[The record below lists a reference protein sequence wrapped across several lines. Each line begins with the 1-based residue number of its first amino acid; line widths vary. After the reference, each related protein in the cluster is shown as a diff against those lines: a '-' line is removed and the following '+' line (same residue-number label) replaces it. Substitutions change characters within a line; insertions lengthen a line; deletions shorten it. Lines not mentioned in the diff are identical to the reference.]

1 MNFLSK
7 ASYYLKYLYFNR
19 GDRAIIEYFSSNEF
33 NLAIKDLAQEGFYQ
47 VNDIFNDLAK
57 AYSLTTPLNKEES
70 DFINNINRK
79 CNYSKKI
86 YDFPELYKMEIISAK
101 AFVYFYKENKINF
114 DKEYWI
120 SLLENELTVLK
131 NIIKKINPITEAV
144 VLRRFVKKMTEKYI
158 KKNIAKIEIQNYFPD
173 SKILESYKKSLSQNY
188 IYRQGCG
195 TDIQSSINMVLK
207 AIKLEE
213 SKKKGLKLSKPKLIV
228 LDESDKANE
237 LMKVLFK
244 IKTNCNQIIHFE
256 SIYKQNVLINEYVMN
271 DSQFNEELEDE
282 EEQNEE
288 QNEENTIHENIQNK
302 NEIIKKNNDIKII
315 SISKIVKFIA
325 NGNKDNSSLEKLM
338 KLRKEMKTRVKTLK
352 DSIKTL
358 NDYQISGLIDYKE
371 LIQGLKRNIKRD
383 LSSLVLKKYDL
394 DLSDDKIKSLALQF
408 SKNPVNLNDIKIDD
422 DEDDMNKYEGEEN
435 DLEYFNGLRR
445 QMNIK
450 DKIKFNI
457 TFAYNLA
464 IINYKKTI
472 DNLLPEFNKI
482 DTINNSIQELNN
494 YFKGELDKVIQE
506 SQNSDKIIKLINRDG
521 IFVDIKKE
529 EFVSILENEFKDE
542 NIDIFEPEINNFYF
556 FVYLL
561 KQGLYDEKSYKSA
574 VDINEDYI

>member
-1 MNFLSK
+1 
-7 ASYYLKYLYFNR
+7 
-19 GDRAIIEYFSSNEF
+19 
-33 NLAIKDLAQEGFYQ
+33 
-47 VNDIFNDLAK
+47 
-57 AYSLTTPLNKEES
+57 
-70 DFINNINRK
+70 
-79 CNYSKKI
+79 
-86 YDFPELYKMEIISAK
+86 MEIISAK

-408 SKNPVNLNDIKIDD
+408 SKNPVNLNDIKIEDDDDAD
-422 DEDDMNKYEGEEN
+422 DEDDSNKYEGEEN

>member
-70 DFINNINRK
+70 DFIDNINKK
-79 CNYSKKI
+79 CNFSKKI
-86 YDFPELYKMEIISAK
+86 YDFPELYKLEILSAK
-101 AFVYFYKENKINF
+101 AFLNFYKENKINF

-237 LMKVLFK
+237 LMEVLFK

-302 NEIIKKNNDIKII
+302 NEIIKKIMI
-315 SISKIVKFIA
+315 
-325 NGNKDNSSLEKLM
+325 
-338 KLRKEMKTRVKTLK
+338 
-352 DSIKTL
+352 
-358 NDYQISGLIDYKE
+358 
-371 LIQGLKRNIKRD
+371 
-383 LSSLVLKKYDL
+383 
-394 DLSDDKIKSLALQF
+394 
-408 SKNPVNLNDIKIDD
+408 
-422 DEDDMNKYEGEEN
+422 
-435 DLEYFNGLRR
+435 
-445 QMNIK
+445 
-450 DKIKFNI
+450 
-457 TFAYNLA
+457 
-464 IINYKKTI
+464 
-472 DNLLPEFNKI
+472 
-482 DTINNSIQELNN
+482 
-494 YFKGELDKVIQE
+494 
-506 SQNSDKIIKLINRDG
+506 
-521 IFVDIKKE
+521 
-529 EFVSILENEFKDE
+529 
-542 NIDIFEPEINNFYF
+542 
-556 FVYLL
+556 
-561 KQGLYDEKSYKSA
+561 
-574 VDINEDYI
+574 

>member
-1 MNFLSK
+1 MSFLSK

-57 AYSLTTPLNKEES
+57 TYSLTTPLNKEES

-213 SKKKGLKLSKPKLIV
+213 SKKK
-228 LDESDKANE
+228 D
-237 LMKVLFK
+237 
-244 IKTNCNQIIHFE
+244 
-256 SIYKQNVLINEYVMN
+256 
-271 DSQFNEELEDE
+271 
-282 EEQNEE
+282 
-288 QNEENTIHENIQNK
+288 
-302 NEIIKKNNDIKII
+302 
-315 SISKIVKFIA
+315 
-325 NGNKDNSSLEKLM
+325 
-338 KLRKEMKTRVKTLK
+338 
-352 DSIKTL
+352 
-358 NDYQISGLIDYKE
+358 
-371 LIQGLKRNIKRD
+371 
-383 LSSLVLKKYDL
+383 
-394 DLSDDKIKSLALQF
+394 
-408 SKNPVNLNDIKIDD
+408 
-422 DEDDMNKYEGEEN
+422 
-435 DLEYFNGLRR
+435 
-445 QMNIK
+445 
-450 DKIKFNI
+450 
-457 TFAYNLA
+457 
-464 IINYKKTI
+464 
-472 DNLLPEFNKI
+472 
-482 DTINNSIQELNN
+482 
-494 YFKGELDKVIQE
+494 
-506 SQNSDKIIKLINRDG
+506 
-521 IFVDIKKE
+521 
-529 EFVSILENEFKDE
+529 
-542 NIDIFEPEINNFYF
+542 
-556 FVYLL
+556 
-561 KQGLYDEKSYKSA
+561 
-574 VDINEDYI
+574 